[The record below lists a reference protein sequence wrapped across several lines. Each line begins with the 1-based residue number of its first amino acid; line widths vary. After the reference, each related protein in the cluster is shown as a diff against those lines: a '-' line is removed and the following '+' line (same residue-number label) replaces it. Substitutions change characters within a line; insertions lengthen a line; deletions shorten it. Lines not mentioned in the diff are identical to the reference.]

1 MTLAGKKLILGV
13 TGGISAYK
21 TADLVS
27 GLVQKGLSINVIM
40 TKSAASLVGEK
51 TFEALTGNK
60 VYTSLWDKDSSP
72 LAHIQ
77 LTREAHLFAVI
88 PATANIIAKYSAGI
102 ADDLLTT
109 ALLAYSGKV
118 LVALA
123 MNTRMFRH
131 PATQVNLRTLAE
143 RGVELILPASGHLA
157 CGEEGEGRLA
167 PLEEIEFRI
176 EQLLET
182 RKELAGLTALV
193 TAGGTREY
201 LDAVRFI
208 GNPATGKMG
217 YALARALVLRGAK
230 VLLISANSQLPPPG
244 GAELLPVVSAQEMAQ
259 AVFQHSDTAQIIV
272 MSSAV
277 SDYVPKE
284 IIKNKRKKDG
294 GSWKIEL
301 SPALDI
307 LAELGKRKTTDQLLV
322 GFSAETEELKE
333 NARKKLSAKNLDLIC
348 ANPVNEPGVG
358 FASSEN
364 RLLLLDSPGNQLDI
378 PRMSKEMAAELI
390 VDKIIELLGKKGLIT
405 PGSKE
410 VEDG

>member
-40 TKSAASLVGEK
+40 TKSATSLVGEK

-60 VYTSLWDKDSSP
+60 VYTSLWEKDSSP

-118 LVALA
+118 LVAPA
-123 MNTRMFRH
+123 MNTRMLRH

-143 RGVELILPASGHLA
+143 RGVELVLPASGHLA

-230 VLLISANSQLPPPG
+230 VLLISANSQLPPPC

-259 AVFQHSDTAQIIV
+259 AVFQHSDTAQIVV

-277 SDYVPKE
+277 SDYIPKE
-284 IIKNKRKKDG
+284 VIKNKRKKDG

-322 GFSAETEELKE
+322 GFSAETEELQE

-348 ANPVNEPGVG
+348 ANPINEPGVG

-364 RLLLLDSPGNQLDI
+364 RLLLLDSLGKQLDI

-390 VDKIIELLGKKGLIT
+390 VDKIIELLEKKGLIT

-410 VEDG
+410 V